1 MKKRNL
7 KSLNLHKRVISNL
20 LTEAVKG
27 QRGPVHDTGGS
38 GDTHPDYTCHPE
50 TCNGRPQER

>member
-7 KSLNLHKRVISNL
+7 KSLNLHKRIISNL
-20 LTEAVKG
+20 KVEAVKG
-27 QRGPVHDTGGS
+27 MLRDSGS

-50 TCNGRPQER
+50 TCNGTQQR